1 VLDGA
6 VVLLL
11 AVVVSLGI
19 VDVVELVAVEVDAEV
34 STSAVVRFCAQ
45 PSIANDAM
53 QAAVMAVRPEVRLFM
68 LCSLN

>member
-1 VLDGA
+1 M
-6 VVLLL
+6 LLL

-19 VDVVELVAVEVDAEV
+19 VEVVELVVGVVVDAEV